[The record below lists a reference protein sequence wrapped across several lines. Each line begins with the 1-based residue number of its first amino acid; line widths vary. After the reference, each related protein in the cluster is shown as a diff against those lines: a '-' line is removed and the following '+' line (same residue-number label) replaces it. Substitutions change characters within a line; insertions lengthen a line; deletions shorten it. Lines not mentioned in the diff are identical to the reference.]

1 MRAGVFFF
9 FGMRYNKYN
18 GSGTSGAELEDVRK
32 KRMKIMVID
41 GNSILNRAYFGIRN
55 LSNHEGTPTNAV
67 YGFLSTLFKQED
79 EEKPDRIV
87 VCFDVK
93 EKTFRHKKFD
103 FYKATRK
110 PMEENLAVQLPII
123 KEVLD
128 ALGIVR
134 CEMAG
139 YEADDLL
146 GTISRRANEHGD
158 ECVVLTGD
166 RDSLQLAGGGTVVRL
181 VKSSQGK
188 TTYTSYT
195 TEKFREE
202 YGFDPIRLIDL
213 KSLMGDSSDNIPGV
227 KGVGEKSAMQLLHD
241 FGSLDGIY
249 EHIDDER
256 IKKGVR
262 TKLLADEQ
270 SARDSYWLATI
281 DRNVPLELDVE
292 NLPEPKM
299 DKEALYALLTRL
311 EFDQFIRRL
320 GLTEEQAPAAQL
332 AVPACRAVSSAFEAF
347 TLLDSLTESDR
358 VFALTGK
365 TVRVL
370 CLMDGEEAYCLY
382 ADDMGEA
389 WNDVLARLFDGSI
402 NLALHDAKDTIKLLL
417 QSGLDPRGISFDTA
431 LAAYLIDPTQSS
443 YELPR
448 LALACCNAMLPDLDL
463 DDPAALSPLGG
474 REATEGA
481 AARYLAAMREIFRE
495 MNDKIEQFGM
505 RKLYYE
511 IELPLERVLA
521 EMENAGCA
529 VAPEELRTFGE
540 RLETRIRDLVD
551 GICQDAGAEFNI
563 NSPRQLGE
571 VLFERLG
578 LPAPKKTKTGYS
590 TSAEVLERLRE
601 EHPIIAH
608 ILEYRRLTKL
618 KSTYVDGLLAVV
630 DTKDNRI
637 HTHFQQMVTAT
648 GRLSS
653 TDPNLQNIPVRT
665 ELGRELR
672 RMFVA
677 PDKDHVLIDA
687 DYSQIE
693 LRVLAHISQDKHMI
707 GAFVVGQDIHAA
719 TASKV
724 YHLPLDEI
732 TSAMRSSC
740 KAVNF
745 GIVYGISDFSLA
757 QDIGVSRKEAA
768 EFIKTYLDSY
778 PGIENYMS
786 TIKQTAREQGYVT
799 TLFGRRRA
807 VPDIDSKTFKV
818 RSAAERIAMNT
829 PIQGTAADIIKI
841 AMVRVRDRLKRE
853 GLESRLILQVHDEL
867 ILEAPLREKD
877 AAAKILT
884 EEMEN
889 AFKMDAPLVAEANCG
904 ASWYEAK

>member
-166 RDSLQLAGGGTVVRL
+166 RDSLQLVGGGTVVRL

-281 DRNVPLELDVE
+281 DRNVPLEFDVE

-299 DKEALYALLTRL
+299 DKAALYALLTRL

-474 REATEGA
+474 RETTEGA

-551 GICQDAGAEFNI
+551 GIYQDAGAEFNI

-590 TSAEVLERLRE
+590 TSAEVLERLRV

-707 GAFVVGQDIHAA
+707 GAFVAGQDIHAA

-732 TSAMRSSC
+732 TSSMRSSC

-786 TIKQTAREQGYVT
+786 TIKQTAREQGYVA

-807 VPDIDSKTFKV
+807 VPDIDSKNFNV

>member
-9 FGMRYNKYN
+9 FGMRYNRYN

-110 PMEENLAVQLPII
+110 PMEEKLAVQLPII
-123 KEVLD
+123 KEVLY

-281 DRNVPLELDVE
+281 DRSVPLELDVE

-299 DKEALYALLTRL
+299 DKAALYALLTRL

-448 LALACCNAMLPDLDL
+448 LALACCNAMLPELDL

-551 GICQDAGAEFNI
+551 GIYQDAGAEFNI

-590 TSAEVLERLRE
+590 TSAEVLERLRD

-608 ILEYRRLTKL
+608 ILEYRRLIKL

-707 GAFVVGQDIHAA
+707 GAFVAGQDIHDA

-732 TSAMRSSC
+732 TSSMRSSC

-778 PGIENYMS
+778 PGIENYM
-786 TIKQTAREQGYVT
+786 TNIKQTAREQGYVT

-807 VPDIDSKTFKV
+807 VPDIDSKNFNV

>member
-1 MRAGVFFF
+1 
-9 FGMRYNKYN
+9 
-18 GSGTSGAELEDVRK
+18 
-32 KRMKIMVID
+32 MKIMVID

-281 DRNVPLELDVE
+281 DRSVPLELDVE

-299 DKEALYALLTRL
+299 DKAALYALLTRL

-365 TVRVL
+365 TARVL

-389 WNDVLARLFDGSI
+389 WNDVLVRLFDGSI

-551 GICQDAGAEFNI
+551 GIYQDAGAEFNI

-590 TSAEVLERLRE
+590 TRAEVLERLRD

-707 GAFVVGQDIHAA
+707 GAFVAGQDIHAA

-807 VPDIDSKTFKV
+807 VPDIDSKNFNV

>member
-1 MRAGVFFF
+1 
-9 FGMRYNKYN
+9 
-18 GSGTSGAELEDVRK
+18 
-32 KRMKIMVID
+32 MKIMVID
-41 GNSILNRAYFGIRN
+41 GNSIINRAYHGIRP

-270 SARDSYWLATI
+270 SARDSYWLANI

-299 DKEALYALLTRL
+299 DKKTLYALLTRL

-320 GLTEEQAPAAQL
+320 GLTEEQAPAVQL

-551 GICQDAGAEFNI
+551 GIYQDAGAEFNI

-590 TSAEVLERLRE
+590 TSAEVLERLRD

-707 GAFVVGQDIHAA
+707 GAFVAGQDIHAA

-786 TIKQTAREQGYVT
+786 TIKQTAHEQGYVT

-807 VPDIDSKTFKV
+807 VPDIDSKNFNV

-884 EEMEN
+884 EEMES

>member
-1 MRAGVFFF
+1 
-9 FGMRYNKYN
+9 
-18 GSGTSGAELEDVRK
+18 
-32 KRMKIMVID
+32 MKIMVID

-281 DRNVPLELDVE
+281 DRSVPLELDVE

-299 DKEALYALLTRL
+299 DKAALYALLTRL

-474 REATEGA
+474 RETTESA

-551 GICQDAGAEFNI
+551 GIYQDAGAEFNI

-590 TSAEVLERLRE
+590 TSAEVLERLRD

-707 GAFVVGQDIHAA
+707 GAFVAGQDIHAA

-807 VPDIDSKTFKV
+807 VPDIDSKNFNV

>member
-1 MRAGVFFF
+1 
-9 FGMRYNKYN
+9 
-18 GSGTSGAELEDVRK
+18 
-32 KRMKIMVID
+32 MKIMVID
-41 GNSILNRAYFGIRN
+41 GNSIINRAYHGIRP

-67 YGFLSTLFKQED
+67 YGFLSTLFKQQD
-79 EEKPDRIV
+79 EERPDRTV

-93 EKTFRHKKFD
+93 EKTFRHLKFD
-103 FYKATRK
+103 TYKATRK
-110 PMEENLAVQLPII
+110 PMDEELAVQMPIV

-134 CEMAG
+134 CELAG

-146 GTISRRANEHGD
+146 GTISRRANENGD
-158 ECVVLTGD
+158 ECVILTGD
-166 RDSLQLAGGGTVVRL
+166 RDSLQLVGGGTVVRL
-181 VKSSQGK
+181 VKSALGK

-195 TEKFREE
+195 PEKFREE

-299 DKEALYALLTRL
+299 DKAALYALLTRL

-463 DDPAALSPLGG
+463 DDPAALSHLGG
-474 REATEGA
+474 RETTESA

-551 GICQDAGAEFNI
+551 GIYQDADAEFNI

-590 TSAEVLERLRE
+590 TSAEVLERLRD

-707 GAFVVGQDIHAA
+707 GAFVAGQDIHAA

-807 VPDIDSKTFKV
+807 VPDIDSKNFNV

>member
-9 FGMRYNKYN
+9 FGMRYNRYN

-41 GNSILNRAYFGIRN
+41 GNSILNRAYFGIRK

-67 YGFLSTLFKQED
+67 YGFLSALFKQED

-281 DRNVPLELDVE
+281 DRSVPLELDVE

-299 DKEALYALLTRL
+299 DKAALYALLTRL

-474 REATEGA
+474 RETTESA

-529 VAPEELRTFGE
+529 VAPEELRAFGE

-551 GICQDAGAEFNI
+551 GIYQDAGAEFNI

-693 LRVLAHISQDKHMI
+693 LRVLAHISQDTHMI
-707 GAFVVGQDIHAA
+707 GAFVTGQDIHAA

-778 PGIENYMS
+778 PGIENYM
-786 TIKQTAREQGYVT
+786 TNIKQTAREQGYVT

-807 VPDIDSKTFKV
+807 VPDIDSKNFNV

-884 EEMEN
+884 EEMES

>member
-1 MRAGVFFF
+1 
-9 FGMRYNKYN
+9 
-18 GSGTSGAELEDVRK
+18 
-32 KRMKIMVID
+32 MKIMVID
-41 GNSILNRAYFGIRN
+41 GNSIINRAYHGIRP

-67 YGFLSTLFKQED
+67 YGFLSTLFKQQD
-79 EEKPDRIV
+79 EERPDRTV

-93 EKTFRHKKFD
+93 EKTFRHLKFD
-103 FYKATRK
+103 TYKATRK
-110 PMEENLAVQLPII
+110 PMDEELAVQMPIV

-134 CEMAG
+134 CELAG

-146 GTISRRANEHGD
+146 GTISRRANENGD
-158 ECVVLTGD
+158 ECVILTGD
-166 RDSLQLAGGGTVVRL
+166 RDSLQLVGGGTVVRL
-181 VKSSQGK
+181 VKSALGK

-195 TEKFREE
+195 PEKFREE

-213 KSLMGDSSDNIPGV
+213 KALMGDSSDNIPGV
-227 KGVGEKSAMQLLHD
+227 KGVGEKSAKQLLAD
-241 FGSLDGIY
+241 FGTLDGIY

-262 TKLLADEQ
+262 AKLQADEQ
-270 SARDSYWLATI
+270 GAHDSYWLATI
-281 DRNVPLELDVE
+281 DRNVPLELDVAH
-292 NLPEPKM
+292 LPEQKI
-299 DKEALYALLTRL
+299 DREALYSLLTRL
-311 EFDQFIRRL
+311 EFDQFIRKL
-320 GLTEEQAPAAQL
+320 GLTEGEQAAAPRLPALERCTIA
-332 AVPACRAVSSAFEAF
+332 SAFEAF
-347 TLLDSLTESDR
+347 GLVDSLTEADR
-358 VFALTGK
+358 VFVLAGK
-365 TVRVL
+365 TLGAL
-370 CLMDGEEAYCLY
+370 CLLSGDTAYFLY
-382 ADDMGEA
+382 ADDMGDA
-389 WNDVLARLFDGSI
+389 WNDVLARLFDGSV
-402 NLALHDAKDTIKLLL
+402 NLALHDAKDIIKNLLL
-417 QSGLDPRGISFDTA
+417 RGLDPRGITFDTA
-431 LAAYLIDPTQSS
+431 LAAYLIDPAQSS
-443 YELPR
+443 YDLPR
-448 LALACCNAMLPDLDL
+448 LALACVNEMLPALDL

-474 REATEGA
+474 REETGRSA
-481 AARYLAAMREIFRE
+481 AQYLAAMREIFRE

-505 RKLYYE
+505 RRLYYE

-529 VAPEELRTFGE
+529 VAPDALRTFGE

-551 GICQDAGAEFNI
+551 QIYLDAGAEFNL
-563 NSPRQLGE
+563 NSTRQLGE
-571 VLFERLG
+571 ILFERLG

-601 EHPIIAH
+601 DHPIIAH

-618 KSTYVDGLLAVV
+618 KSTYVDGLLSVA
-630 DTKDNRI
+630 DPKDNRI

-653 TDPNLQNIPVRT
+653 TEPNLQNIPVRT

-677 PDKDHVLIDA
+677 PDKDHILIDA

-693 LRVLAHISQDKHMI
+693 LRVLAHISGDRHMI
-707 GAFVVGQDIHAA
+707 GAFRTGQDIHAA

-724 YHLPLDEI
+724 YHLPIEEI

-768 EFIKTYLDSY
+768 AFIRSYLDSY
-778 PGIENYMS
+778 PGVENYME
-786 TIKQTAREQGYVT
+786 TIKETAREQGYVT

-807 VPDIDSKTFKV
+807 LSDINSKNFNV

-841 AMVRVRDRLKRE
+841 AMVRVRDRLRRE
-853 GLESRLILQVHDEL
+853 GLESHLILQVHDEL
-867 ILEAPLREKD
+867 IIEAPLKEKD
-877 AAAKILT
+877 IAARILT

-889 AFKMDAPLVAEANCG
+889 AFQMDAPLVAEAKSG
-904 ASWYEAK
+904 MSWYDAK

>member
-9 FGMRYNKYN
+9 FGMRYNRYN

-281 DRNVPLELDVE
+281 DRSVPLELDVE

-299 DKEALYALLTRL
+299 DKAALYALLTRL

-529 VAPEELRTFGE
+529 VAPEELRAFGE

-551 GICQDAGAEFNI
+551 GIYQDAGAEFNI

-590 TSAEVLERLRE
+590 TSAEVLERLRD

-630 DTKDNRI
+630 DPKDNRI

-707 GAFVVGQDIHAA
+707 GAFVAGQDIHAA

-807 VPDIDSKTFKV
+807 VPDIDSKNFNV

>member
-9 FGMRYNKYN
+9 FGMRYNRYN

-41 GNSILNRAYFGIRN
+41 GNSIINRAYHGIRS

-67 YGFLSTLFKQED
+67 YGFLSTLFKQQD
-79 EEKPDRIV
+79 EERPDRTV

-93 EKTFRHKKFD
+93 EKTFRHLKFD
-103 FYKATRK
+103 TYKATRK
-110 PMEENLAVQLPII
+110 PMDEELAVQMPIV

-299 DKEALYALLTRL
+299 DKAALYALLTRL

-370 CLMDGEEAYCLY
+370 SLMDGEEAYCLY

-389 WNDVLARLFDGSI
+389 WNDVLVRLFDGSI

-474 REATEGA
+474 RETTESA

-529 VAPEELRTFGE
+529 VASEELRTFGE

-551 GICQDAGAEFNI
+551 GIYQDAGAEFNI

-590 TSAEVLERLRE
+590 TSAEVLERLRD

-707 GAFVVGQDIHAA
+707 GAFVAGQDIHAA

-732 TSAMRSSC
+732 TSSMRSSC

-807 VPDIDSKTFKV
+807 VPDIDSKTFNV

-884 EEMEN
+884 EEMES

>member
-299 DKEALYALLTRL
+299 DKAALYALLTRL

-358 VFALTGK
+358 VFALTSK

-474 REATEGA
+474 RETTEGA

-551 GICQDAGAEFNI
+551 GIYQDAGAEFNI

-590 TSAEVLERLRE
+590 TSAEVLERLRD

-707 GAFVVGQDIHAA
+707 GAFVAGQDIHAA

-732 TSAMRSSC
+732 TSSMRSSC

-807 VPDIDSKTFKV
+807 VPDIDSKNFNV

>member
-41 GNSILNRAYFGIRN
+41 GNSILNRAYFGIRK

-281 DRNVPLELDVE
+281 DRSVPLELDVE

-299 DKEALYALLTRL
+299 DKAALYALLTRL

-463 DDPAALSPLGG
+463 DDLAALSPLGG
-474 REATEGA
+474 RETTEGA

-551 GICQDAGAEFNI
+551 GIYQDAGAEFNI

-590 TSAEVLERLRE
+590 TSAEVLERLRD

-707 GAFVVGQDIHAA
+707 GAFVAGQDIHAA

-778 PGIENYMS
+778 PGIENYM
-786 TIKQTAREQGYVT
+786 TNIKQTAREQGYVT

-807 VPDIDSKTFKV
+807 VPDIDSKNFKV

>member
-9 FGMRYNKYN
+9 FGMRYNRYN

-299 DKEALYALLTRL
+299 DKAALYALLTRL

-474 REATEGA
+474 RETTKGA

-551 GICQDAGAEFNI
+551 GIYQDAGAEFNI

-590 TSAEVLERLRE
+590 TSAEVLERLRD

-707 GAFVVGQDIHAA
+707 GAFVAGQDIHAA

-807 VPDIDSKTFKV
+807 VPDIDSKNFKV

>member
-9 FGMRYNKYN
+9 FGMRYNRYN

-281 DRNVPLELDVE
+281 DRSVPLELDVE

-299 DKEALYALLTRL
+299 DKAALYALLTRL

-474 REATEGA
+474 RETTESA

-551 GICQDAGAEFNI
+551 GIYQDAGAEFNI

-590 TSAEVLERLRE
+590 TSAEVLERLRD

-618 KSTYVDGLLAVV
+618 KRTNVDGLLAVV

-693 LRVLAHISQDKHMI
+693 LRVLAHISQDTHMI
-707 GAFVVGQDIHAA
+707 GAFVAGQDIHAA

-732 TSAMRSSC
+732 TSEMRSSC

-807 VPDIDSKTFKV
+807 VPDIDSKNFNV

-884 EEMEN
+884 EEMES

>member
-1 MRAGVFFF
+1 
-9 FGMRYNKYN
+9 
-18 GSGTSGAELEDVRK
+18 
-32 KRMKIMVID
+32 MKIMVID
-41 GNSILNRAYFGIRN
+41 GNSIINRAYHGIRP

-67 YGFLSTLFKQED
+67 YGFLSTLFKQQD
-79 EEKPDRIV
+79 EERPDRTV

-93 EKTFRHKKFD
+93 EKTFRHLKFD
-103 FYKATRK
+103 TYKATRK
-110 PMEENLAVQLPII
+110 PMDEELAVQMPIV

-134 CEMAG
+134 CELAG

-146 GTISRRANEHGD
+146 GTISRRANENGD
-158 ECVVLTGD
+158 ECVILTGD
-166 RDSLQLAGGGTVVRL
+166 RDSLQLVGGGTVVRL
-181 VKSSQGK
+181 VKSALGK

-195 TEKFREE
+195 PEKFREE

-213 KSLMGDSSDNIPGV
+213 KALMGDSSDNIPGV
-227 KGVGEKSAMQLLHD
+227 KGVGEKSAKQLLAD
-241 FGSLDGIY
+241 FGTLDGIY

-262 TKLLADEQ
+262 AKLQADEQ
-270 SARDSYWLATI
+270 GAHDSYWLATI
-281 DRNVPLELDVE
+281 DRNVPLELDVAH
-292 NLPEPKM
+292 LPEQKI
-299 DKEALYALLTRL
+299 DREALYSLLTRL
-311 EFDQFIRRL
+311 EFDQFIRKL
-320 GLTEEQAPAAQL
+320 GLTEGEEAAAPRL
-332 AVPACRAVSSAFEAF
+332 PALERCTIASAFEAF
-347 TLLDSLTESDR
+347 GLVDSLTEADR
-358 VFALTGK
+358 VFVLAGK
-365 TVRVL
+365 TLGAL
-370 CLMDGEEAYCLY
+370 CLLSGDTAYFLY
-382 ADDMGEA
+382 ADDMGDA
-389 WNDVLARLFDGSI
+389 WNDVLARLFDGSV
-402 NLALHDAKDTIKLLL
+402 NLALHDAKDIIKNLLL
-417 QSGLDPRGISFDTA
+417 RGIDPRGITFDTA
-431 LAAYLIDPTQSS
+431 LAAYLIDPAQSS
-443 YELPR
+443 YDLPR
-448 LALACCNAMLPDLDL
+448 LALACVNEMLPALDL

-474 REATEGA
+474 REETGRSA
-481 AARYLAAMREIFRE
+481 AQYLAAMREIFRE

-505 RKLYYE
+505 RRLYYE

-529 VAPEELRTFGE
+529 VAPDALRTFGE

-551 GICQDAGAEFNI
+551 QIYLDAGAEFNL
-563 NSPRQLGE
+563 NSTRQLGE
-571 VLFERLG
+571 ILFERLG

-601 EHPIIAH
+601 DHPIIAH

-618 KSTYVDGLLAVV
+618 KSTYVDGLLSVA
-630 DTKDNRI
+630 DPKDNRI

-677 PDKDHVLIDA
+677 PDKDHILIDA

-693 LRVLAHISQDKHMI
+693 LRVLAHISGDRHMI
-707 GAFVVGQDIHAA
+707 GAFRTGQDIHAA

-724 YHLPLDEI
+724 YHLPIEEI

-768 EFIKTYLDSY
+768 AFIRSYLDSY
-778 PGIENYMS
+778 PGVENYME
-786 TIKQTAREQGYVT
+786 TIKETAREQGYVT

-807 VPDIDSKTFKV
+807 LPDINSKNFNV

-841 AMVRVRDRLKRE
+841 AMVRVRDRLRRE
-853 GLESRLILQVHDEL
+853 GLESHLILQVHDEL
-867 ILEAPLREKD
+867 IIEAPLKEKD
-877 AAAKILT
+877 IAARILT

-889 AFKMDAPLVAEANCG
+889 AFQMDAPLVAEAKSG
-904 ASWYEAK
+904 MSWYDAK

>member
-1 MRAGVFFF
+1 
-9 FGMRYNKYN
+9 
-18 GSGTSGAELEDVRK
+18 
-32 KRMKIMVID
+32 MKIMVID

-281 DRNVPLELDVE
+281 DRSVPLELDVE

-299 DKEALYALLTRL
+299 DKAALYALLTRL

-365 TVRVL
+365 TARVL

-389 WNDVLARLFDGSI
+389 WNDVLVRLFDGSI

-551 GICQDAGAEFNI
+551 GIYQDAGAEFNI

-590 TSAEVLERLRE
+590 TSAEVLERLRD

-707 GAFVVGQDIHAA
+707 GAFVAGQDIHAA

-807 VPDIDSKTFKV
+807 VPDIDSKNFNV

>member
-1 MRAGVFFF
+1 
-9 FGMRYNKYN
+9 
-18 GSGTSGAELEDVRK
+18 
-32 KRMKIMVID
+32 MKIMVID
-41 GNSILNRAYFGIRN
+41 GNSIINRAYHGIRP

-67 YGFLSTLFKQED
+67 YGFLSTLFKQQD
-79 EEKPDRIV
+79 EERPDRTV

-93 EKTFRHKKFD
+93 EKTFRHLKFD
-103 FYKATRK
+103 TYKATRK
-110 PMEENLAVQLPII
+110 PMDEELAVQMPIV

-134 CEMAG
+134 CELAG

-146 GTISRRANEHGD
+146 GTISRRANENGD
-158 ECVVLTGD
+158 ECVILTGD
-166 RDSLQLAGGGTVVRL
+166 RDSLQLVGGGTVVRL
-181 VKSSQGK
+181 VKSALGK

-195 TEKFREE
+195 PEKFREE

-213 KSLMGDSSDNIPGV
+213 KALMGDSSDNIPGV
-227 KGVGEKSAMQLLHD
+227 KGVGEKSAKQLLAD
-241 FGSLDGIY
+241 FGTLDGIY

-262 TKLLADEQ
+262 AKLQADEQ
-270 SARDSYWLATI
+270 GAHDSYWLATI
-281 DRNVPLELDVE
+281 DRNVPLELDVAH
-292 NLPEPKM
+292 LPEQKI
-299 DKEALYALLTRL
+299 DREALYSLLTRL
-311 EFDQFIRRL
+311 EFDQFIRKL
-320 GLTEEQAPAAQL
+320 GLTEGEEAAAPRL
-332 AVPACRAVSSAFEAF
+332 PALERCTIASAFEAF
-347 TLLDSLTESDR
+347 GLVDSLTEADR
-358 VFALTGK
+358 VFVLAGK
-365 TVRVL
+365 TLGAL
-370 CLMDGEEAYCLY
+370 CLLSGDTAYFLY
-382 ADDMGEA
+382 ADDMGDA
-389 WNDVLARLFDGSI
+389 WNDVLARLFDGSV
-402 NLALHDAKDTIKLLL
+402 NLALHDAKDIIKNLLL
-417 QSGLDPRGISFDTA
+417 RGIDPRGITFDTA
-431 LAAYLIDPTQSS
+431 LAAYLIDPAQSS
-443 YELPR
+443 YDLPR
-448 LALACCNAMLPDLDL
+448 LALACVNEMLPALDL

-474 REATEGA
+474 REETGRSA
-481 AARYLAAMREIFRE
+481 AQYLAAMREIFRE

-529 VAPEELRTFGE
+529 VAPDALRTFGE

-551 GICQDAGAEFNI
+551 QIYLDAGAEFNL
-563 NSPRQLGE
+563 NSTRQLGE
-571 VLFERLG
+571 ILFERLG

-601 EHPIIAH
+601 DHPIIAH

-618 KSTYVDGLLAVV
+618 KSTYVDGLLSVA
-630 DTKDNRI
+630 DPKDNRI

-653 TDPNLQNIPVRT
+653 TEPNLQNIPVRT

-677 PDKDHVLIDA
+677 PDKDHILIDA

-693 LRVLAHISQDKHMI
+693 LRVLAHISGDRHMI
-707 GAFVVGQDIHAA
+707 GAFRTGQDIHAA

-724 YHLPLDEI
+724 YHLPIEEI

-768 EFIKTYLDSY
+768 AFIRSYLDSY
-778 PGIENYMS
+778 PGVENYME
-786 TIKQTAREQGYVT
+786 TIKETAREQGYVT

-807 VPDIDSKTFKV
+807 LSDINSKNFNV

-841 AMVRVRDRLKRE
+841 AMVRVRDRLRRE
-853 GLESRLILQVHDEL
+853 GLESHLILQVHDEL
-867 ILEAPLREKD
+867 IIEAPLKEKD
-877 AAAKILT
+877 IAARILT

-889 AFKMDAPLVAEANCG
+889 AFQMDAPLVAEAKSG
-904 ASWYEAK
+904 MSWYDAK

>member
-110 PMEENLAVQLPII
+110 PMEEKLAVQLPII

-299 DKEALYALLTRL
+299 DKAALYALLTRL

-347 TLLDSLTESDR
+347 TLLDSLTESNR

-551 GICQDAGAEFNI
+551 GIYQDAGAEFNI

-590 TSAEVLERLRE
+590 TSAEVLERLRD

-707 GAFVVGQDIHAA
+707 GAFVAGQDIHAA

-807 VPDIDSKTFKV
+807 VPDIDSKNFNV

>member
-1 MRAGVFFF
+1 
-9 FGMRYNKYN
+9 
-18 GSGTSGAELEDVRK
+18 
-32 KRMKIMVID
+32 MKIMVID
-41 GNSILNRAYFGIRN
+41 GNSIINRAYHGIRP

-67 YGFLSTLFKQED
+67 YGFLSTLFKQQD
-79 EEKPDRIV
+79 EERPDRTV

-93 EKTFRHKKFD
+93 EKTFRHLKFD
-103 FYKATRK
+103 TYKATRK
-110 PMEENLAVQLPII
+110 PMDEELAVQMPIV

-281 DRNVPLELDVE
+281 DRSVPLELDVE

-299 DKEALYALLTRL
+299 DKAALYALLTRL

-551 GICQDAGAEFNI
+551 GIYQDAGAEFNI

-590 TSAEVLERLRE
+590 TSAEVLERLRD

-630 DTKDNRI
+630 DPKDNRI

-707 GAFVVGQDIHAA
+707 GAFVAGQDIHAA

-778 PGIENYMS
+778 PGIENYM
-786 TIKQTAREQGYVT
+786 TNIKQTAREQGYVT

-807 VPDIDSKTFKV
+807 VPDIDSKNFNV

>member
-1 MRAGVFFF
+1 MRAEVFFF
-9 FGMRYNKYN
+9 FGMRYNRYN

-281 DRNVPLELDVE
+281 DRSVPLELDVE

-299 DKEALYALLTRL
+299 DKAALYALLTRL

-551 GICQDAGAEFNI
+551 GIYQDAGAEFNI

-590 TSAEVLERLRE
+590 TSAEVLERLRD

-707 GAFVVGQDIHAA
+707 GAFVAGQDIHAA

-778 PGIENYMS
+778 PGIENYM
-786 TIKQTAREQGYVT
+786 TNIKQTAREQGYVT

-807 VPDIDSKTFKV
+807 VPDIDSKNFNV

>member
-281 DRNVPLELDVE
+281 DRSVPLELDVE

-299 DKEALYALLTRL
+299 DKAALYALLTRL

-332 AVPACRAVSSAFEAF
+332 AVPTCRAVSSAFEAF

-474 REATEGA
+474 RETTEGA

-551 GICQDAGAEFNI
+551 GIYQDAGAEFNI

-590 TSAEVLERLRE
+590 TSAEVLERLRD

-707 GAFVVGQDIHAA
+707 GAFVAGQDIHAA

-807 VPDIDSKTFKV
+807 VPDIDSKNFNV

>member
-281 DRNVPLELDVE
+281 DRSVPLELDVE

-299 DKEALYALLTRL
+299 DKAALYALLTRL

-320 GLTEEQAPAAQL
+320 GLTEEQAPAAQM

-474 REATEGA
+474 RETTEGA

-551 GICQDAGAEFNI
+551 GIYQDAGAEFNI

-590 TSAEVLERLRE
+590 TSAEVLERLRD

-707 GAFVVGQDIHAA
+707 GAFVAGQDIHAA

-778 PGIENYMS
+778 PGIENYM
-786 TIKQTAREQGYVT
+786 TNIKQTAREQGYVT

-807 VPDIDSKTFKV
+807 VPDIDSKNFNI

>member
-9 FGMRYNKYN
+9 FGMRYNRYN

-299 DKEALYALLTRL
+299 DKAALYALLTRL

-347 TLLDSLTESDR
+347 TLLDSLTESNR

-551 GICQDAGAEFNI
+551 GIYQDAGAEFNI

-590 TSAEVLERLRE
+590 TSAEVLERLRD

-693 LRVLAHISQDKHMI
+693 LRVLAHISQDTHMI
-707 GAFVVGQDIHAA
+707 GAFVAGQDIHAA

-807 VPDIDSKTFKV
+807 VPDIDSKNFNV

-884 EEMEN
+884 EERES

>member
-9 FGMRYNKYN
+9 FGMRYNRYN

-41 GNSILNRAYFGIRN
+41 GNSILNRAYFGIRK

-281 DRNVPLELDVE
+281 DRSVPLELDVE

-299 DKEALYALLTRL
+299 DKAALYALLTRL

-474 REATEGA
+474 RETTEGA

-551 GICQDAGAEFNI
+551 GIYQDAGAEFNI

-590 TSAEVLERLRE
+590 TSAEVLERLRD

-707 GAFVVGQDIHAA
+707 GAFVAGQDIHAA

-807 VPDIDSKTFKV
+807 VPDIDSKNFNV

>member
-281 DRNVPLELDVE
+281 DRSVPLELDVE

-299 DKEALYALLTRL
+299 DKAALYALLTRL

-540 RLETRIRDLVD
+540 RLETRIRNLVD
-551 GICQDAGAEFNI
+551 GIYQDAGAEFNI

-590 TSAEVLERLRE
+590 TSAEVLERLRD

-707 GAFVVGQDIHAA
+707 GAFVAGQDIHAA

-778 PGIENYMS
+778 PGIENYM
-786 TIKQTAREQGYVT
+786 TNIKQTAREQGYVT

-807 VPDIDSKTFKV
+807 VPDIDSKNFNV

>member
-9 FGMRYNKYN
+9 FGMRYNRYN

-281 DRNVPLELDVE
+281 DRSVPLELDVE

-299 DKEALYALLTRL
+299 DKAALYALLTRL

-332 AVPACRAVSSAFEAF
+332 AVPVCRAVSSAFEAF
-347 TLLDSLTESDR
+347 ALLDSLTESDR

-474 REATEGA
+474 RETTESA

-551 GICQDAGAEFNI
+551 GIYQDAGAEFNI

-590 TSAEVLERLRE
+590 TSAEVLERLRD

-707 GAFVVGQDIHAA
+707 GAFVAGQDIHAA

-778 PGIENYMS
+778 PGIENYM
-786 TIKQTAREQGYVT
+786 TNIKQTAREQGYVT

-807 VPDIDSKTFKV
+807 VPDIDSKNFNV

>member
-9 FGMRYNKYN
+9 FGMRYNRYN

-281 DRNVPLELDVE
+281 DRSVPLELDVE

-299 DKEALYALLTRL
+299 DKAALYALLTRL

-389 WNDVLARLFDGSI
+389 WNDVLARLCDGSI

-474 REATEGA
+474 REVTEGA

-551 GICQDAGAEFNI
+551 GIYQDAGAEFNI

-590 TSAEVLERLRE
+590 TSAEVLERLRD

-693 LRVLAHISQDKHMI
+693 LRVLAHISQDTHMI
-707 GAFVVGQDIHAA
+707 GAFVAGQDIHAA

-778 PGIENYMS
+778 PGIENYM
-786 TIKQTAREQGYVT
+786 TNIKQTAREQGYVT

-807 VPDIDSKTFKV
+807 VPDIDSKNFNV

>member
-1 MRAGVFFF
+1 
-9 FGMRYNKYN
+9 
-18 GSGTSGAELEDVRK
+18 
-32 KRMKIMVID
+32 MKIMVID
-41 GNSILNRAYFGIRN
+41 GNSIINRAYHGIRP

-67 YGFLSTLFKQED
+67 YGFLSTLFKQQD
-79 EEKPDRIV
+79 EERPDRTV

-93 EKTFRHKKFD
+93 EKTFRHLKFD
-103 FYKATRK
+103 TYKATRK
-110 PMEENLAVQLPII
+110 PMDEELAVQMPIV

-134 CEMAG
+134 CELAG

-146 GTISRRANEHGD
+146 GTISRRANENGD
-158 ECVVLTGD
+158 ECVILTGD
-166 RDSLQLAGGGTVVRL
+166 RDSLQLVGGGTVVRL

-281 DRNVPLELDVE
+281 DRSVPLELDVE

-299 DKEALYALLTRL
+299 DKAVLYALLTRL

-474 REATEGA
+474 RETTEGA

-551 GICQDAGAEFNI
+551 GIYQDAGAEFNI

-590 TSAEVLERLRE
+590 TSAEVLERLRD

-707 GAFVVGQDIHAA
+707 GAFVAGQDIHAA

-807 VPDIDSKTFKV
+807 EPDIDSKNFNV

>member
-1 MRAGVFFF
+1 
-9 FGMRYNKYN
+9 
-18 GSGTSGAELEDVRK
+18 
-32 KRMKIMVID
+32 MKIMVID
-41 GNSILNRAYFGIRN
+41 GNSIINRAYHGIRP

-67 YGFLSTLFKQED
+67 YGFLSTLFKQQD
-79 EEKPDRIV
+79 EERPDRTV

-93 EKTFRHKKFD
+93 EKTFRHLKFD
-103 FYKATRK
+103 TYKATRK

-299 DKEALYALLTRL
+299 DKAALYALLTRL

-347 TLLDSLTESDR
+347 TLLDSLTESNR

-551 GICQDAGAEFNI
+551 GIYQDAGAEFNI

-590 TSAEVLERLRE
+590 TSAEVLERLRD

-693 LRVLAHISQDKHMI
+693 LRVLAHISQDTHMI
-707 GAFVVGQDIHAA
+707 GAFVAGQDIHAA

-807 VPDIDSKTFKV
+807 VPDIDSKNFNV

-884 EEMEN
+884 EEMES

>member
-1 MRAGVFFF
+1 
-9 FGMRYNKYN
+9 
-18 GSGTSGAELEDVRK
+18 
-32 KRMKIMVID
+32 MKIMVID

-299 DKEALYALLTRL
+299 DKAALYALLTRL

-551 GICQDAGAEFNI
+551 GIYQDAGAEFNI

-590 TSAEVLERLRE
+590 TSAEVLERLRD

-630 DTKDNRI
+630 DPKDNRI

-707 GAFVVGQDIHAA
+707 GAFVAGQDIHAA

-778 PGIENYMS
+778 PGIENYMES
-786 TIKQTAREQGYVT
+786 IKQTAREQGYVT

-807 VPDIDSKTFKV
+807 VPDIDSKNFNV